1 MDQPES
7 NDKPEAAMD
16 MPITRKI
23 EQFLRDTGMP
33 PTVFG
38 RRALHDPRFVFDLRL
53 GREPGARVR
62 NRAEHFMNRWH
73 ASGATRYS
81 APPRGRPQP

>member
-1 MDQPES
+1 
-7 NDKPEAAMD
+7 MD

-53 GREPGARVR
+53 GREPGVRVR
-62 NRAEHFMNRWH
+62 NRAEHFMNKWH
-73 ASGATRYS
+73 ASGATYT
-81 APPRGRPQP
+81 APPRGRRLL